1 MSKKKY
7 QRSISAS
14 EMAMA
19 ERALEAGIP
28 VMDKD
33 GRKGKLI
40 QIDREN
46 TEFAYLLRY
55 GPHSLVWVGAGDLV
69 FQDEREKNCND

>member
-14 EMAMA
+14 EMLKA
-19 ERALEAGIP
+19 ERALETGLP
-28 VMDKD
+28 VRDKD
-33 GRKGKLI
+33 GRKGKLV

-46 TEFAYLLRY
+46 AEFTYLLRY
-55 GPHSLVWVGAGDLV
+55 GVHSLVWVGAGDLV
-69 FQDEREKNCND
+69 FPDEMEERP

>member
-7 QRSISAS
+7 QWSISAS

-19 ERALEAGIP
+19 ERALETGLP
-28 VMDKD
+28 VRDKD

-46 TEFAYLLRY
+46 AEFAYLLRY
-55 GPHSLVWVGAGDLV
+55 GAHSLVWVGAGDLV
-69 FQDEREKNCND
+69 FPDEMEEQP

>member
-7 QRSISAS
+7 QRSISAT

-19 ERALEAGIP
+19 ERALETGLP
-28 VMDKD
+28 VKDKD

-46 TEFAYLLRY
+46 AEFTYLLRY
-55 GPHSLVWVGAGDLV
+55 GAHSLVWIGAGDLV
-69 FQDEREKNCND
+69 FPDEVEEDET